1 MPRGVPVA
9 EPATYQVHEIP
20 TIDGVAEE
28 LLRASPFG
36 PYSSKPV
43 TPGGDHSAQT
53 PGRLLSYGLTGLS
66 PRDGP
71 RVDSWLKIKLVSS

>member
-1 MPRGVPVA
+1 MQATTSEVGNVCDQQWLGGGTVPRGVPVA

-53 PGRLLSYGLTGLS
+53 GLS
-66 PRDGP
+66 
-71 RVDSWLKIKLVSS
+71 IVS